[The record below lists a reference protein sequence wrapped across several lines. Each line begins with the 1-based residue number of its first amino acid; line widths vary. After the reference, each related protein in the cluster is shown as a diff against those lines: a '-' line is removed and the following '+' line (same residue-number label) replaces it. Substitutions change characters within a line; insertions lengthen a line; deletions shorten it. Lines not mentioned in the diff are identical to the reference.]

1 MTDALKLEI
10 MLETIHTID
19 TKRKRRGCV
28 RSIGG
33 EGMEKGHTQY
43 EVYRI
48 VVKGHLDHTWS
59 DWFDGL
65 TIRQTDTG
73 ETILSGPLADQ
84 SALHGV
90 LIKVRD
96 LGLPLLSLALIEPAK
111 ADN

>member
-1 MTDALKLEI
+1 MTDAPKLEVV
-10 MLETIHTID
+10 LEMAHTID
-19 TKRKRRGCV
+19 TKR
-28 RSIGG
+28 
-33 EGMEKGHTQY
+33 EMQQPY

-48 VVKGHLDHTWS
+48 VVEGYLDHTWS

-65 TIRQTDTG
+65 TIVQTGAG

-96 LGLPLLSLALIEPAK
+96 LGLPLVSLTRIESGKPGTLT
-111 ADN
+111 

>member
-1 MTDALKLEI
+1 
-10 MLETIHTID
+10 
-19 TKRKRRGCV
+19 
-28 RSIGG
+28 
-33 EGMEKGHTQY
+33 MEKGHAQH

-48 VVKGHLDHTWS
+48 VVKGHIDHTWS

-65 TIRQTDTG
+65 TIRQTGTG

-96 LGLPLLSLALIEPAK
+96 LSLPLLSLTRIEPGETDTLREDRKRATHQPSPGSP
-111 ADN
+111 

>member
-1 MTDALKLEI
+1 
-10 MLETIHTID
+10 
-19 TKRKRRGCV
+19 
-28 RSIGG
+28 
-33 EGMEKGHTQY
+33 MEKGHARH

-48 VVKGHLDHTWS
+48 VVKGPLDHAWS

-65 TIRQTDTG
+65 TIMQTSTG

-96 LGLPLLSLALIEPAK
+96 LGLPLLSLTRIEAG
-111 ADN
+111 DQIR